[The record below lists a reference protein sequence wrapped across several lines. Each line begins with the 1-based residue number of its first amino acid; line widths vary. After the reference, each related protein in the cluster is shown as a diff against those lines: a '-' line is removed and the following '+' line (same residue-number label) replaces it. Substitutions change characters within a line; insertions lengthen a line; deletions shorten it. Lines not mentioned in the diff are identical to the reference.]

1 MEGHTTVTRLRNTVL
16 LLSGICS
23 AAGNARAEQPI
34 PDGTIRSGTLS
45 FDGRATMGDFTGT
58 TTTLSGA
65 MTGGATLAAVRGWV
79 EAPVRTLVT
88 GNSHRDRDLNQSME
102 SDKYPTIRYELGGVI
117 PGEAR
122 GDTVAVILQGDFLI
136 HGVKQHAEIP
146 ATVVFLDDGVRV
158 RGDVPLNLKSYRIGG
173 LTKMLGML
181 RMNEEIVVHLDL
193 TFGSAPT
200 VRGPQP

>member
-1 MEGHTTVTRLRNTVL
+1 MEGHTTVTRLRHTVL

-23 AAGNARAEQPI
+23 AAGNVRDMQPI
-34 PDGTIRSGTLS
+34 PDGTVRSGTLS

-65 MTGGATLAAVRGWV
+65 MTGGTTLAAVRGWV

-200 VRGPQP
+200 ARGPQP

>member
-1 MEGHTTVTRLRNTVL
+1 MTRLRHTVL

-23 AAGNARAEQPI
+23 AAGNVRDMQPI
-34 PDGTIRSGTLS
+34 PDGTVRSGTLS

-65 MTGGATLAAVRGWV
+65 MTGGTTLAAVRGWV

-200 VRGPQP
+200 ARGPQP